1 MVIFVKRNM
10 GYSVMKINNYTCKRC
25 LNDKTIKHITFNKQ
39 GICNFCTS
47 YDKIAP
53 QLQNNTALEKLF
65 LSKIKDHS
73 HAYDVAL
80 GFSGGKDST
89 YVLYRL
95 VYDYKLKVRAYTLD
109 NGFLSP
115 EAKEKIDRLVKEF
128 GVEHEYVTCDMS
140 LLKEMYGIM
149 VKKYLS
155 PCIACS
161 FLGYAVMLNYATKV
175 DAAIGIHGRSRAQMF
190 RNYAEDVDD
199 VFKPFILEGLKEKP
213 QPMDEF
219 VQVILK
225 KIRGLVDSTL
235 AEKIEKNL
243 LKEGL
248 NGGFREFVSFFLYH
262 PYDKNEILKTLV
274 TNTSWRVESEEEHFD
289 CLIHHGALY
298 LKDQIARR
306 SHLLPEY
313 SFLIRS
319 GQITREE
326 ARKALDYKHPK
337 KQAKLELKKLCR
349 FANISYRMVRLK
361 AGIYKRRWW

>member
-1 MVIFVKRNM
+1 MR
-10 GYSVMKINNYTCKRC
+10 INNQTCKRC
-25 LNDKTIKHITFNKQ
+25 INDKTVKHIAFDKN
-39 GICNFCTS
+39 GVCNFCNS
-47 YDKIAP
+47 YDRIADK
-53 QLQNNTALEKLF
+53 LENRQYLERLF
-65 LSKIKDHS
+65 LSKLKNHT
-73 HAYDVAL
+73 HTYDVAL

-89 YVLYRL
+89 YVLYQL
-95 VYDYKLKVRAYTLD
+95 VHDYKLKVIAYTLD
-109 NGFLSP
+109 NGFLSE
-115 EAKEKIDRLVKEF
+115 EAKTKINQLVKEL
-128 GVEHEYVTCDMS
+128 GVEHEYVTCDMEI
-140 LLKEMYGIM
+140 LKEMYKVM
-149 VKKYLS
+149 VQKYLS

-199 VFKPFILEGLKEKP
+199 VFKPFILEGLKEEP
-213 QPMDEF
+213 RSMNELVHD
-219 VQVILK
+219 VILK
-225 KIRGLVDSTL
+225 IKGLVDARL
-235 AEKIEKNL
+235 AERIEKNL
-243 LKEGL
+243 LNDGL
-248 NGGFREFVSFFLYH
+248 QYGFREFVSYFLYH
-262 PYDKNEILKTLV
+262 PYDKEEIIKTLV

-326 ARKALDYKHPK
+326 AIRAISYTHPK
-337 KQAKLELKKLCR
+337 KQAKLELRKLCHY
-349 FANISYRMVRLK
+349 ANISYRRVMLK